1 MRVMLRKL
9 VAERDTIV
17 CEWVI
22 IVLYLRLTMEDILYV
37 LSMQGTVEIFTRN
50 IKEHDSM
57 SNREI
62 AAELLEQ
69 NVDTIEAMKEIDNMI
84 KTGSGQ
90 HFEGSTED
98 FMRMMLQN

>member
-1 MRVMLRKL
+1 
-9 VAERDTIV
+9 
-17 CEWVI
+17 
-22 IVLYLRLTMEDILYV
+22 
-37 LSMQGTVEIFTRN
+37 
-50 IKEHDSM
+50 M

-98 FMRMMLQN
+98 FMRMMLQNWQYMRFNNIIVQSL